1 MQIAVIGAGNIG
13 GTLARKW
20 AAAGHQVTLGVR
32 DPNKPHVQQLVAE
45 VGANTRADTIA
56 AAIDGAEAVL
66 FAVPAAAMA
75 ETLGG
80 IGSALNGKLIFDAT
94 NNVSAPSDP
103 VNHVGAIAAAA
114 PDAVV
119 YRAFNIYGWENF
131 ANPRLGGIQADLFYV
146 GPAGASSRQS
156 AEALIADVGLN
167 PVWLG
172 GLDHVDLVD
181 QLLRLWFVLA
191 FEQKRGRRLALKLL
205 TD

>member
-20 AAAGHQVTLGVR
+20 GAAGHHVTLGVR
-32 DPNKPHVQQLVAE
+32 DANKPEVQQLVAE
-45 VGANTRADTIA
+45 IGANARADSIVQA
-56 AAIDGAEAVL
+56 SERAEAVL

-75 ETLGG
+75 DTLSTVGA
-80 IGSALNGKLIFDAT
+80 ALNGKLVIDAT
-94 NNVSAPSDP
+94 NNIGAPSGP
-103 VNHVGAIAAAA
+103 VNHLAAIAAAA

-146 GPAGASSRQS
+146 GSADPAFRRR
-156 AEALIADVGLN
+156 AEDLIGDVGLN

-191 FEQKRGRRLALKLL
+191 FEQKRGRRMALKLL